1 MKLLSIDSSTPL
13 LSVALLDQNHI
24 LSEQYR
30 DHSPPAPN
38 PLLSMVDQ
46 VLSDTGVSLRD
57 VSGYVFTNGPG
68 SFTGL
73 RVGLSL
79 IKGFVLATEK
89 PVTGVSSLQAWSCHS
104 GNNSDRVCSLLD
116 ARKGEVYYALFQ
128 KSGDHFTPLGEEEVL
143 SPTEVLNRIDQPTEF
158 VGPGSERY
166 KDFFARHLKDR
177 FQISTPL
184 RTPTV
189 AGAAGRIGL
198 MNFEK
203 NSSFNL
209 NQLNLRYL
217 RKPEAEINYKGNP

>member
-1 MKLLSIDSSTPL
+1 MMLLSIDSSTPL
-13 LSVALLDQNHI
+13 LSVALLDQQHI
-24 LSEQYR
+24 LSEQYK
-30 DHSPPAPN
+30 DHSPPAHN
-38 PLLSMVDQ
+38 PLLLMVDK
-46 VLSDTGVSLRD
+46 VLSDSGVTLQD

-89 PVTGVSSLQAWSCHS
+89 PVMGVSSLQAWAYHS
-104 GNNSDRVCSLLD
+104 GNNSNRVCSLLD
-116 ARKGEVYYALFQ
+116 ARKGEVYYALFK
-128 KSGDHFTPLGEEEVL
+128 KSGDDFTPLGEEEVL
-143 SPTEVLNRIDQPTEF
+143 SPAEVLKHIDQPTEF
-158 VGPGSERY
+158 VGPGSKRY
-166 KDFFARHLKDR
+166 EDIFAEHLQDR
-177 FQISTPL
+177 FLTPTPP

-198 MNFEK
+198 KNFEK
-203 NSSFNL
+203 NSSLNL